1 MCEKL
6 QMDKKDMMAF
16 FYKLKNEK
24 FYDDDY
30 NELEDVCD
38 IIKSDVDRI
47 FRYIDILYVEKNNE
61 NDENEN
67 EN

>member
-1 MCEKL
+1 
-6 QMDKKDMMAF
+6 
-16 FYKLKNEK
+16 LKNEK